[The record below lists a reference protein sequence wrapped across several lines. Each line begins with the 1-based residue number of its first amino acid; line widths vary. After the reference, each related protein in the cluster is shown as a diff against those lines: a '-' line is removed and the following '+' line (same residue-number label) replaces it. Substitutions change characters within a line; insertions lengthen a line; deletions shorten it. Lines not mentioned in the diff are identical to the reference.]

1 MEPCQ
6 ARFSAHMTETD
17 FWKLIDSVR
26 HSVSTDTEMPALLV
40 DRLKRLSIQEI
51 IDFGR
56 LWRAASIAAYDE
68 HVWAAA
74 YAVLEGCSDDTFSDF
89 REWLIAQGRAR
100 YEGVLANPDSL
111 AEMELRLK
119 PEEIPNLGFSFGG
132 VVFDAYEAK
141 TGLKDLCEVLGPIPA
156 SAWHLKNEG
165 IWGDGDESLKLVV
178 PRLYAK
184 FYART

>member
-1 MEPCQ
+1 
-6 ARFSAHMTETD
+6 MTETD

-74 YAVLEGCSDDTFSDF
+74 YAILEGCSNDTFSDF
-89 REWLIAQGRAR
+89 RGWLIAQGRAR
-100 YEGVLANPDSL
+100 YERVLANPDSL
-111 AEMELRLK
+111 AEMELLSK
-119 PEEIPNLGFSFGG
+119 PDQIPNLGFSLGG

-141 TGLKDLCEVLGPIPA
+141 TGQKDLREILGPIPS
-156 SAWHLKNEG
+156 SAWRLKNEG
-165 IWGDGDESLKLVV
+165 IWEDSEESLKQVV